1 MTQRMSTKRTW
12 GGALLAGLLSFLIAT
27 PYAYPEA
34 YIGGQIGTTL
44 AGNSLSR
51 VDLTDFSPLG
61 SMSGRDLAGS
71 PLLGGKVGYYFPKV
85 RWFGIEFEANYRTP
99 HIEQQQTRVSI
110 PTSAVLRDFGPVTG
124 GEANGILS
132 GDHFRVITIAPI
144 NLMFR
149 YHKIRLQPYFGIG
162 PGIFL
167 AKVTTTQPA
176 FAGSQSSTQ
185 LGLNAKVGAEY
196 FFTKHFTGFV
206 EAKYNYARFNFESN
220 STGSFGFRGTYN
232 PLFLSFG
239 VSYHF

>member
-1 MTQRMSTKRTW
+1 MTQRMYMKRTW

-34 YIGGQIGTTL
+34 YIGGQIGTAL
-44 AGNSLSR
+44 KGNRLTS
-51 VDLTDFSPLG
+51 VDLTDFSPSG

-71 PLLGGKVGYYFPKV
+71 PLLGGKVGYYFPRA

-99 HIEQQQTRVSI
+99 HIEQQQTRVTI

-124 GEANGILS
+124 GEANGTFT
-132 GDHFRVITIAPI
+132 GDHFRVITIAPL

-149 YHKIRLQPYFGIG
+149 YHKMRLQPYLGIG

-167 AKVTTTQPA
+167 AKVTTTQSG
-176 FAGSQSSTQ
+176 FEGSQSSTQ
-185 LGLNAKVGAEY
+185 LGLNAKAGAEY
-196 FFTKHFTGFV
+196 FFTKHLTGFT
-206 EAKYNYARFNFESN
+206 EIKYNYARLNFEGN
-220 STGSFGFRGTYN
+220 DNGGLGIRATYN

-239 VSYHF
+239 ISYHF